1 MASRFSE
8 EIDGEG
14 IAWAVAGFVASL
26 LIGVAIEPFRGTV
39 GLENVALGYL
49 LVVVVAAAVGGRA
62 AGLISALSAA
72 LSYDFF
78 LTTPYHSLRIDSVA
92 QVITVALLFGTGIVA
107 SLAGRARRRQTVE
120 AATQAGIIRLLNT
133 STRAAAGESSDRLAA
148 EGIHTLLDA
157 RRVVIRRGDPDHEV
171 VFADVGE
178 PEAPLDVGRLTH
190 LDADGHIL
198 HGRLR
203 PSRGPMVRWV
213 RPSQGAVLEL
223 VQHRQ
228 PVGRLIVTFHQD
240 HWLPPVIRLAL
251 DTVAHALATTTG
263 PAVSHDQ

>member
-14 IAWAVAGFVASL
+14 VTWAVAGFVASL

-49 LVVVVAAAVGGRA
+49 LVVVVAAAVGGRV

-78 LTTPYHSLRIDSVA
+78 LATPYHSLRIDSVA
-92 QVITVALLFGTGIVA
+92 QVITVALLFGTGLVA
-107 SLAGRARRRQTVE
+107 SLAGRARRRLTVE
-120 AATQAGIIRLLNT
+120 TDTQAGIIRLLNT
-133 STRAAAGESSDRLAA
+133 ITRAAAAGESSDRLAA

-171 VFADVGE
+171 VTGAVDLPRHEAEPGKPLGVEELRALQMRLEVRVLDLNARDLGRSAQDAVAQARVEVRERALERAGHVGDAE
-178 PEAPLDVGRLTH
+178 
-190 LDADGHIL
+190 ADGRMNL
-198 HGRLR
+198 VDA
-203 PSRGPMVRWV
+203 PSPRR
-213 RPSQGAVLEL
+213 
-223 VQHRQ
+223 
-228 PVGRLIVTFHQD
+228 
-240 HWLPPVIRLAL
+240 
-251 DTVAHALATTTG
+251 
-263 PAVSHDQ
+263 